1 MRSTRATAAVE
12 RLNRRSEGLVFQM
25 VIIGNGQFQLRQQ
38 VAGVSQSLCEPLP
51 LDDFVAF
58 VNAQGPQQVVRV
70 TKNDAAFAKQLV
82 RKS

>member
-25 VIIGNGQFQLRQQ
+25 VITGNGLFQLRQQ

-58 VNAQGPQQVVRV
+58 VNAQGPQQVARV